1 MNLLDTL
8 GGTPLDAARI
18 VFSMNN
24 SNLESLLKLYR
35 LSLSAFPISSN
46 VDNDEGKRKRRENIL
61 VNQLLPMHR

>member
-24 SNLESLLKLYR
+24 SNLESLFKNYR

-61 VNQLLPMHR
+61 VNKLLPMHR